1 MPRRRV
7 IQLLLA
13 FSIFSANI
21 RAEEIAV
28 VVSSANPID
37 TLSRDDVINI
47 FMGRYRQYAN
57 KTTANPIDN
66 LAIKDKFYKAL
77 VSKTLAEVNAYWA
90 PLIFS
95 GRTYPPSKAIN
106 ANATLQALAENS
118 LAISYI
124 NSAEVKPITKVVFLL
139 EVK

>member
-7 IQLLLA
+7 IQFLLA

-28 VVSSANPID
+28 VVSNANNVN

-47 FMGRYRQYAN
+47 FMGRYRQYSN
-57 KTTANPIDN
+57 KLTANPIDN
-66 LAIKDKFYKAL
+66 LALKDKFYQAL
-77 VSKTLAEVNAYWA
+77 VSKTLPEINAYWA
-90 PLIFS
+90 RLIFS
-95 GRTYPPSKAIN
+95 GRTYPPPKVSNTNEAI
-106 ANATLQALAENS
+106 QALEENP

-124 NSAEVKPITKVVFLL
+124 NTSDIKPMTKVVFIL